1 MTGRNPGER
10 LALTRLG
17 SLITSGTMPIY
28 EYACDKCGTFEV
40 NQRITE
46 SPLRRCPTCKG
57 KVRKLISS
65 TSFQLKGSGWY
76 VTDYASKSG
85 GSKKDEGGDK
95 KSDSG
100 EKKSDSGD
108 AAKASS
114 EGTKSTSETPSKG
127 SKTEATAA

>member
-1 MTGRNPGER
+1 
-10 LALTRLG
+10 
-17 SLITSGTMPIY
+17 MPIY
-28 EYACDKCGTFEV
+28 EYACEKCGTFEAS
-40 NQRITE
+40 QRITE

-57 KVRKLISS
+57 RVRKLISS

-85 GSKKDEGGDK
+85 GSKKDEGG
-95 KSDSG
+95 

-114 EGTKSTSETPSKG
+114 EATKSTSDTPSKG